1 VKPAHV
7 HARHARAGRDGSRG
21 AALGS
26 LQPFSLDWP
35 GAPEP
40 GTGDRGRWI
49 AGDGSRAMDR
59 GPGTDV
65 RGRWKLKRGTK

>member
-1 VKPAHV
+1 MYTLATRAPVATDRA
-7 HARHARAGRDGSRG
+7 ARRSDRCSRLASIGRGPLSR
-21 AALGS
+21 
-26 LQPFSLDWP
+26 
-35 GAPEP
+35 EP
-40 GTGDRGRWI
+40 GI